1 MAINYFCGIMD
12 DVSEILQRI
21 LSSEMLAQSPG
32 ILAKTLG
39 YRSTSTLYRLKSG
52 EASAN
57 AVATFLQKLNDCLY
71 IDQEILKKIDTTL
84 RNYEYLSGTVKAT
97 GMDLEPEDFICVL
110 LTGDYDRLS
119 AKYVATELPPLLKIR
134 DEDPEAL
141 SCALFYY
148 YVRRRFA
155 TFFVPRLTFRQQCQR
170 VLAPLANRLYE
181 LFPENDAGRVLG
193 DAYTTDSAVC
203 QEMPILWNCITTG
216 AAMLQCY
223 MRPRDYE
230 TTTSIFCLIPGIG
243 QRSYWLAEDSSSILL
258 LDAVMS
264 NRHGYGYYEAY
275 IADIDAGKVKSVCS
289 LSFDGEGYVV
299 INWKPSDLAQ
309 VGVCRFSGS
318 SLTIDYGP
326 APREVACLT
335 GQWTLLDIDSNAPL
349 REFND
354 NLSDEQLLG
363 SLYLAEGVEEIAG
376 YVPVDVVISRKTLE
390 IVLTNG
396 HRLRIDRNS
405 YSFLSNVNPDDTVII
420 LRRLEDGVEFIHWR
434 EINMS
439 IPLIYFDDITPQ
451 CHN

>member
-1 MAINYFCGIMD
+1 MD
-12 DVSEILQRI
+12 DTSEILQRI
-21 LSSEMLAQSPG
+21 LASEMLAPSPG
-32 ILAKTLG
+32 SLAKSLG
-39 YRSTSTLYRLKSG
+39 YRSASTVYRLKSG
-52 EASAN
+52 DASAN
-57 AVATFLQKLNDCLY
+57 AMATFLQKLNDCLY

-97 GMDLEPEDFICVL
+97 GMDLEPEDFICAL
-110 LTGDYDRLS
+110 LTGDYSRLPDE
-119 AKYVATELPPLLKIR
+119 YMATELPPLLKTR
-134 DEDPEAL
+134 DEDPEAV

-155 TFFVPRLTFRQQCQR
+155 TFYVPQLTFRQQCRR
-170 VLAPLANRLYE
+170 VLAPLVDRLRV
-181 LFPENDAGRVLG
+181 LFPENSAGRVLG
-193 DAYTTDSAVC
+193 DAYASDSVLC
-203 QEMPILWNCITTG
+203 EEMPVLWNCITTG

-223 MRPRDYE
+223 MCPRDYE
-230 TTTSIFCLIPGIG
+230 ATTSGFCLMPGIG

-258 LDAVMS
+258 LDAVRS

-326 APREVACLT
+326 APREVARLA
-335 GQWTLLDIDSNAPL
+335 GQWTLLDIDGNTPL

-363 SLYLAEGVEEIAG
+363 SLYLAEGVEELNG
-376 YVPVDVVISRKTLE
+376 YIPADVVISRKTLE
-390 IVLTNG
+390 IVLANG

-405 YSFLSNVNPDDTVII
+405 FSFLSNVNPDDTVAIF
-420 LRRLEDGVEFIHWR
+420 RRMADGAEFVHWR

-439 IPLIYFDDITPQ
+439 LPLEYFDL
-451 CHN
+451 N